1 MLAFAYDGLIIII
14 MDRYATPMGEGEGV
28 CVNML
33 EALSS
38 VRMCFF
44 LFSLSC
50 AWCVHLHEGMFARMQ
65 TFKWVCM
72 CMCGCVRRGLE
83 ADPGN
88 GSPITLPS

>member
-38 VRMCFF
+38 VKMCFSSF
-44 LFSLSC
+44 FIVMCVVC
-50 AWCVHLHEGMFARMQ
+50 AF
-65 TFKWVCM
+65 T
-72 CMCGCVRRGLE
+72 
-83 ADPGN
+83 
-88 GSPITLPS
+88 